1 MYRIAQGATYGL
13 ADVAAFVDLLN
24 REGARIFVPGEP
36 FYVARAPGRL
46 DVMGGIADYS
56 GSLVLELPLREAAL
70 AALQVDESRV
80 VRITSLGAEVNHRAA
95 CFEAPL
101 EAFERLDYTSA
112 RAFFRRDPATAWAA
126 YAAGAFVVLARERG
140 AGFQRGARILIDSNV
155 PEGKGVSSSA
165 AVEQAVMQAVAA
177 AFRIPIEPRDMA
189 LLCQKVENTF
199 VGVNCGIMDQFAVA
213 QGRENGAL
221 LLDCGSLEYRV
232 VPVLLGDCALVIL
245 NTCHQRQLTDS
256 KYNERRAECDQ
267 AAALLGPDIVRRGL
281 AHATWD
287 NVLSRVADP
296 VLRRRSR
303 HVVTEQARV
312 EETARVLAAGD
323 MAAFGRLLT
332 ASHASLRDDYE
343 VTGPHLDAVVTA
355 ALAAPGCLGARMT
368 GAGFGGCALALVRQ
382 DAMEQFTRT
391 VCSSYRTATGLEPG
405 FSMTHPADGV
415 HEVTP

>member
-1 MYRIAQGATYGL
+1 MTVSPAEEFVRLYGTG
-13 ADVAAFVDLLN
+13 D
-24 REGARIFVPGEP
+24 RELRTF
-36 FYVARAPGRL
+36 FAPGRVNLIGEHL
-46 DVMGGIADYS
+46 DYNGG
-56 GSLVLELPLREAAL
+56 LVLPVAITLGITAVCRLRSDRLIRLHSREDARDIEIDLDHPIAHDAARGWGNYPAGVLHEL
-70 AALQVDESRV
+70 VSRGV
-80 VRITSLGAEVNHRAA
+80 PVPGADVS
-95 CFEAPL
+95 FSSTLPQ
-101 EAFERLDYTSA
+101 
-112 RAFFRRDPATAWAA
+112 
-126 YAAGAFVVLARERG
+126 G
-140 AGFQRGARILIDSNV
+140 AGL
-155 PEGKGVSSSA
+155 SSSA
-165 AVEQAVMQAVAA
+165 ALEVLT
-177 AFRIPIEPRDMA
+177 AFAFLRLTGAPDMDRTDLA

-391 VCSSYRTATGLEPG
+391 VRSSYRTATGLEPG

-415 HEVTP
+415 HEVTS